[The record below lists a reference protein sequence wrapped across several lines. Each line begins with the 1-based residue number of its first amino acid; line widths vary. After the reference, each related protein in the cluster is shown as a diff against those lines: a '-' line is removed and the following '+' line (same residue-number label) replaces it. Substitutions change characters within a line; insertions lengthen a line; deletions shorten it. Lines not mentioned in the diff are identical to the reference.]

1 MADFRKWLYAFA
13 GVALLSGLTVPVSAQ
28 TSFQTCIGGAV
39 NPNVRA
45 EGYTERAGDITITC
59 SGGTT
64 TPVTNPPS
72 AVPAI
77 TINVS
82 MNTIITSKITSTAFT
97 PNFNE
102 AMLLIDEPGTVTPG
116 QAGPPVVNPIAND
129 LLACGS
135 AGAPFNTTTSGAG
148 VCTIVND
155 GALNAAGLG
164 GIYNG
169 AKGGACTPVAPA
181 TTCQPTASGHPN
193 AFQGRQ
199 VTGSNNQIIQ
209 FIGVP
214 LDGGNHTLRIT
225 NLRGNAVFLSGGRI
239 TNGNFGVGLTF
250 QTFVTFTSPNSVN
263 AQLINVTNGSIRNGL
278 DSVTGTSAGPYLQCI
293 FTSPATEPG
302 GSVILNEGFPSAWKV
317 RNWQQINDNGTF
329 NNTADY
335 KYTAGSQ
342 VFTTNDMVQNVP
354 GAQYNT
360 ESGFM
365 YPPTAAIPTPNPP
378 LGISNSTGTPTG
390 NEAFSDTTS
399 GSQILQET
407 GLSTVGTVSNGT
419 RFAVVFSSIPA
430 GTTISVPQAVPLI
443 NVSGGNNTTT
453 GVMLAVGAT
462 DSDGSGSGGTVGVGG
477 ITTSG
482 SNFTVFYEVVF
493 EDPLAI
499 EQATIPVTANIQAFD
514 GTNPQVNVVATAQAG
529 FAPYYNNGAG
539 SSAGSPLALGNPLT
553 TLKGPIP
560 RFVTGLLPTTPINL
574 YSFSRCACDL
584 LFPWVVGDSTFTTSI
599 VVSNT
604 SLDPGIAFGFVAA
617 PQSGTVTFW
626 FFGTSDI
633 SFNPSNFGS
642 ATGPSTVIAS
652 QTTTAS
658 VPAGSYVAFVISPSG
673 ANASAQTAGNG
684 LKPIS
689 GNFAGYVIAQSQ
701 FQYCHGIASIS
712 APSLSPQTYLGL
724 VLDKARATE
733 VFLSAP
739 VNTPTQ
745 LPRTNQV
752 FADELEN

>member
-13 GVALLSGLTVPVSAQ
+13 VVALLAGLTVPASAQ

-45 EGYTERAGDITITC
+45 EGYTEKAGDITITC
-59 SGGTT
+59 SGGNTT
-64 TPVTNPPS
+64 IPGGT
-72 AVPAI
+72 VPAI

-82 MNTIITSKITSTAFT
+82 MNTIITSKLTSTAFT

-102 AMLLIDEPGTVTPG
+102 AMLLIDEPGTVTP
-116 QAGPPVVNPIAND
+116 ATATTPIIAND

-135 AGAPFNTTTSGAG
+135 PGAPFNPVAGAG
-148 VCTIVND
+148 VCAIVND
-155 GALNAAGLG
+155 GALNAAGQG

-169 AKGGACTPVAPA
+169 AKGATVGCVPTPPSTVCT
-181 TTCQPTASGHPN
+181 GHPN

-199 VTGSNNQIIQ
+199 VVGSNNQIIQ

-214 LDGGNHTLRIT
+214 LDGGSHTLRIT

-239 TNGNFGVGLTF
+239 TNSNFGVGLTF

-263 AQLINVTNGSIRNGL
+263 AQLINVTNGAIRNGL
-278 DSVTGTSAGPYLQCI
+278 DSVSGTSAGPYLQCT
-293 FTSPATEPG
+293 FTSAQQVSG
-302 GSVILNEGFPSAWKV
+302 GTVTLNEGFPSAWKV
-317 RNWQQINDNGTF
+317 RNWRQINDNGLYIGTP
-329 NNTADY
+329 DY
-335 KYTAGSQ
+335 HYQGTT
-342 VFTTNDMVQNVP
+342 VFTTADMVQNVP

-365 YPPTAAIPTPNPP
+365 YPPPPAATVPVPNPP
-378 LGISNSTGTPTG
+378 QGISNSTGTPAGNQAFTDSPDTG
-390 NEAFSDTTS
+390 ISS
-399 GSQILQET
+399 
-407 GLSTVGTVSNGT
+407 VGTVSNGT
-419 RFAVVFSSIPA
+419 RFAIQFANIPA
-430 GTTISVPQAVPLI
+430 GTTISVPNSVNLI
-443 NVSGGNNTTT
+443 NVSGGGNTVS
-453 GVMLAVGAT
+453 GVMLAVCNT
-462 DSDGSGSGGTVGVGG
+462 DSDGSGSGGTICPGAA
-477 ITTSG
+477 TTSG
-482 SNFTVFYEVVF
+482 TNFTVFYEVIF

-499 EQATIPVTANIQAFD
+499 ETATIPVRANVAAFN

-529 FAPYYNNGAG
+529 FAPFYSNGAG
-539 SSAGSPLALGNPLT
+539 SSAGNPLLLGNPLT
-553 TLKGPIP
+553 SAVGPIP
-560 RFVTGLLPTTPINL
+560 RFVTGFLPTTPINL

-584 LFPWVVGDSTFTTSI
+584 LFPWVVGDQTFTTSI

-604 SLDPGIAFGFVAA
+604 SLDPGINFGFLAS
-617 PQSGTVTFW
+617 PQAGTVTFW

-633 SFNPSNFGS
+633 SFNPSNFGAAS
-642 ATGPSTVIAS
+642 GPSTVIAP

-658 VPAGSYVAFVISPSG
+658 VPAGSYVAFVVSPINAG
-673 ANASAQTAGNG
+673 ATTQTAGNG

-701 FQYCHGIASIS
+701 FQYCHGIASLS
-712 APSLSPQTYLGL
+712 AAGLSAQTYLGL
-724 VLDKARATE
+724 VLDKGGNRGN
-733 VFLSAP
+733 FGGAP
-739 VNTPTQ
+739 VNAVQ